1 MAVRFPT
8 SAAYW
13 NLRAEQVMNKVF
25 EADLV
30 EPIDVAIEEPAVYSS
45 APVMDS
51 RPAASKTPM
60 GLVTVLGIVAVTGVV
75 SSGWLLSHWQNTR
88 DQLAQERNQQQIE
101 RLETDRGANAPAPA
115 PPPPAPEP
123 DWMDEFISPTP
134 LELQAAPLASL
145 PPAAINVGPL
155 PQLTGVVQGPG
166 GRSSAIFQV
175 GSNSL
180 SAGLGDSIGSSGWVL
195 EAVSET
201 GAVIRRDGQ
210 RHRLAVGGLF

>member
-13 NLRAEQVMNKVF
+13 NMRAEQVMNKVF
-25 EADLV
+25 VPDPV
-30 EPIDVAIEEPAVYSS
+30 EPIDLAIEDPAHSS
-45 APVMDS
+45 APVMDYW
-51 RPAASKTPM
+51 PAASNAPI
-60 GLVTVLGIVAVTGVV
+60 GLVTVLVIVAVTGVV

-88 DQLAQERNQQQIE
+88 DQLAQERNQQRIE
-101 RLETDRGANAPAPA
+101 RLETNRGANAPAQ
-115 PPPPAPEP
+115 PPPAPEP

-134 LELQAAPLASL
+134 LELQPAPLASI
-145 PPAAINVGPL
+145 PPAAISVGPL

-180 SAGLGDSIGSSGWVL
+180 SAGLGDAIGSSGWVL
-195 EAVSET
+195 ESVSET

-210 RHRLAVGGLF
+210 RRRLAVGGLF

>member
-1 MAVRFPT
+1 
-8 SAAYW
+8 
-13 NLRAEQVMNKVF
+13 
-25 EADLV
+25 
-30 EPIDVAIEEPAVYSS
+30 
-45 APVMDS
+45 
-51 RPAASKTPM
+51 M
-60 GLVTVLGIVAVTGVV
+60 GLVTLLGIVAVTGVV

-101 RLETDRGANAPAPA
+101 RLETDRGANAPAP
-115 PPPPAPEP
+115 PPPAPEP
-123 DWMDEFISPTP
+123 DWMDEFSSPTP

-145 PPAAINVGPL
+145 PPAAISVGPL

-180 SAGLGDSIGSSGWVL
+180 SAGLGDAIGSSGWVL
-195 EAVSET
+195 ESVSET

-210 RHRLAVGGLF
+210 RRRLAVGGLF

>member
-30 EPIDVAIEEPAVYSS
+30 EPIYVAIEEPAVYSS

-101 RLETDRGANAPAPA
+101 RLETDRGANAPAP
-115 PPPPAPEP
+115 PPPAPEP
-123 DWMDEFISPTP
+123 DWMEEFISPTP
-134 LELQAAPLASL
+134 LELQAAPLASQ
-145 PPAAINVGPL
+145 PPAAINVERL

-180 SAGLGDSIGSSGWVL
+180 SAGLGDAIGSSGWVL
-195 EAVSET
+195 ESVSET
-201 GAVIRRDGQ
+201 GAVIRRDGK
-210 RHRLAVGGLF
+210 RRRLAVGGLF

>member
-25 EADLV
+25 EADPV

-101 RLETDRGANAPAPA
+101 RLETDRGANAPAP
-115 PPPPAPEP
+115 PPPAPEP
-123 DWMDEFISPTP
+123 DWMDEFSSPTP
-134 LELQAAPLASL
+134 LELQPAPLASL
-145 PPAAINVGPL
+145 PPAAISVGPL

-180 SAGLGDSIGSSGWVL
+180 SAGLGDAIGSSGWVL
-195 EAVSET
+195 ESVSET

-210 RHRLAVGGLF
+210 RHRLAVGGLL

>member
-101 RLETDRGANAPAPA
+101 RLETDRGANAPAP
-115 PPPPAPEP
+115 PPPAPEP

-180 SAGLGDSIGSSGWVL
+180 SAGLGDAIGSSGWVL
-195 EAVSET
+195 ESVSET

-210 RHRLAVGGLF
+210 RRRLAVGGLF

>member
-25 EADLV
+25 EADPV

-60 GLVTVLGIVAVTGVV
+60 GLVTLLGTVAVTGVV

-101 RLETDRGANAPAPA
+101 QLETDRGANAPAP
-115 PPPPAPEP
+115 PSPAPEP

-145 PPAAINVGPL
+145 PPAAINVERL

-180 SAGLGDSIGSSGWVL
+180 SAGLGDAIGSSGWVL
-195 EAVSET
+195 ESVSET

-210 RHRLAVGGLF
+210 RRRLAVGGLF